1 MPPRNRPSASASASS
16 SPSTSPPTSTS
27 GTALTKR
34 QRQALRIH
42 RPPLPSAPPP
52 APAPAPAPVSSSS
65 SPPSPAAPS
74 HVGDAPLGLPATPE
88 AEPGTSPEPTAEAIR
103 IRRPRPISEERE
115 TERASPSKY
124 PTPLPDEVSDN
135 DDAEHEDYEGGEV
148 LPVPGPGA
156 VPIRMRVVDS
166 TGADEDHGVY
176 EEGVY
181 GGGGEEVEEEE
192 RMGDTVLGGEREVPT
207 GTLID
212 MQDDDDNGDTAAPM
226 PIPSPAPA
234 PAPAPARARP
244 RTVDAARAVQE
255 PQARVDDSQSTV
267 ARRSKPP
274 SRPPAA
280 GAHQGRGAQHGQG
293 QVQARGQAQGERQS
307 HVRAPEVPRHAPPP
321 QPARSALSHTL
332 RSALAASTQA
342 VTSATAYAHSAYA
355 ASAAS
360 NGYAYAQVQL
370 GGVGGG
376 GGGGGREGRG
386 GRGRE
391 GGGREGGKGGQG
403 EEGEEEIVGARWDEV
418 DVRDVRDVRDEGS
431 SPRSRSTTR
440 RLLTL
445 TYTAGVQVW
454 DVDVGG
460 GGVREVLN
468 LRIPSPSPSPS
479 SSSGTGTGSGTK
491 TRTSADTLRAV
502 DPARRPSPFD
512 DDDQDR
518 MGDGRGKAGEE
529 GEDGEEEEMY
539 GPVLGAAV
547 LPPQGSREGG
557 GGLELGI
564 LTPHALYV
572 YALSTGRVVARAV
585 FPSPSSFSAA
595 ASVSAARD
603 GRRGKD
609 EHEYG
614 PRAESLGGRGGG
626 REGGRGGGG
635 GDEREVGTPCSFEAA
650 ERVVVVTTHSPPA
663 LVVLARPSLRILH
676 VFPTAALAV
685 PHPPSPPALNSPR
698 QSFPTYTP
706 PPSSEFTPIINGAS
720 STPPQTPTS
729 ALHGRLLAFLAPP
742 PSAPLPAHDAAPLA
756 TWGRTL
762 GRFFSRSAPAASAL
776 AASVFTGGSP
786 PLANALA
793 AVAGGGGEGGGERWV
808 RVIDLAPLLA
818 GDRGRVRDVH
828 AFEAGRAPVGCLSF
842 SRDGTRLFVVRR
854 DGLGASVWGLRP
866 SPLMAADGQPQPAH
880 LYALRRGRTGAV
892 VEALAGARDGRF
904 VALATRRRTVHV
916 FAVNPY
922 GGRADVRSHLGG
934 KVRDAVA
941 GVAGVVVG
949 SGSGEE
955 SATEVRALVRM
966 RLPSPPHGAEDA
978 PPLPPPA
985 PLAIAF
991 VPASAPVVGLRSPI
1005 SPALSSPSSNGGAP
1019 SGVQDVLVFDPADG
1033 VLSLRRITLT
1043 LEAPHTALAGM
1054 QIPLSVSLP
1063 AAKAA
1068 GRMGMSMSASPPGY
1082 AGSYA
1087 RGAATGGCGTGG
1099 VGAGDAA
1106 AGELGGK
1113 ESVVATWSLRR
1124 RRGWAEIR
1132 RADSEAKEVDLA
1144 EGRPV
1149 KEDWLAQAELST
1161 FTSTPRVLPRAIYLS
1176 HQFAF
1181 YALGEDYHALIRR
1194 YQFVIG
1200 GAKID
1205 VRREVEVSAFALG
1218 PGSGVGGEAF
1228 VEGYGSSSPR
1238 AIRRRSR
1245 TSSSFDE
1252 PLASALAGT
1261 HYRDARPPPVLPM
1274 LPNGSPA
1281 SFRSSMPVR
1290 AVAGLGD
1297 GVAEGLGRLRRE
1309 MRHQRQKQ
1317 LARSPPTQPRKGG
1330 DDVEASMPLEFD
1342 EEDEDFALPA
1352 ASGEDVFLR
1361 VHADR
1366 EDDDALSAT
1375 TSRNGEGSVPS
1386 VSTPA
1391 TSARALEDEE
1401 RLDLDLDGG
1410 AEAEWHGWA
1419 TEDKLAVEEAER
1431 FDDISVV
1438 GFLDEE
1444 QAAMQAEAARRKG
1457 AAARTRT
1464 KKRR

>member
-1 MPPRNRPSASASASS
+1 MPPRNRPSSSSTPSPSS
-16 SPSTSPPTSTS
+16 SPSTSPPA
-27 GTALTKR
+27 ALTKR

-42 RPPLPSAPPP
+42 RPPLP
-52 APAPAPAPVSSSS
+52 PVS
-65 SPPSPAAPS
+65 PPTQ
-74 HVGDAPLGLPATPE
+74 TPVLDTE
-88 AEPGTSPEPTAEAIR
+88 PEPEAIR
-103 IRRPRPISEERE
+103 IRRPVSEERE

-124 PTPLPDEVSDN
+124 PTPLPDEE
-135 DDAEHEDYEGGEV
+135 DDDDVLPVPMPSAVPMKIVRSGGADTPEEEEPVYEGGE
-148 LPVPGPGA
+148 
-156 VPIRMRVVDS
+156 
-166 TGADEDHGVY
+166 
-176 EEGVY
+176 
-181 GGGGEEVEEEE
+181 E
-192 RMGDTVLGGEREVPT
+192 RNGQDPMADTVLANEVPT
-207 GTLID
+207 GSLID
-212 MQDDDDNGDTAAPM
+212 MQDDDEEEEAVPM
-226 PIPSPAPA
+226 PMPMPS
-234 PAPAPARARP
+234 PAPARARQSQPARQPQVLRVAEEPLP
-244 RTVDAARAVQE
+244 RPISVPKTHMEDGTSA
-255 PQARVDDSQSTV
+255 STRTRK
-267 ARRSKPP
+267 AP

-280 GAHQGRGAQHGQG
+280 AAAAQSH
-293 QVQARGQAQGERQS
+293 RGQQRAQGERQA
-307 HVRAPEVPRHAPPP
+307 HIRAPEVPRVPA
-321 QPARSALSHTL
+321 PARSALSHTL

-342 VTSATAYAHSAYA
+342 VTSATAYAHNAY
-355 ASAAS
+355 SSS
-360 NGYAYAQVQL
+360 NTPYPQSHHVPTTG
-370 GGVGGG
+370 
-376 GGGGGREGRG
+376 
-386 GRGRE
+386 
-391 GGGREGGKGGQG
+391 GGQG
-403 EEGEEEIVGARWDEV
+403 SVGAGHGGQSEGDGDGEDDEEIVGARWDEV
-418 DVRDVRDVRDEGS
+418 DVRDG
-431 SPRSRSTTR
+431 SRSAPTTR

-445 TYTAGVQVW
+445 TYAAGVQVW
-454 DVDVGG
+454 DVGG
-460 GGVREVLN
+460 VGVREVLN
-468 LRIPSPSPSPS
+468 LRIPSPS
-479 SSSGTGTGSGTK
+479 GTRTK
-491 TRTSADTLRAV
+491 TRTRTSADTLRAV
-502 DPARRPSPFD
+502 DPAMRASPSFED
-512 DDDQDR
+512 DDR
-518 MGDGRGKAGEE
+518 EKENSEGKGERQNGE
-529 GEDGEEEEMY
+529 GEAGQEMY

-547 LPPQGSREGG
+547 LPLRARHEGG
-557 GGLELGI
+557 GDGGLEVGI

-572 YALSTGRVVARAV
+572 YALSTGRVVARAA
-585 FPSPSSFSAA
+585 FPSASSFPA
-595 ASVSAARD
+595 SAARD
-603 GRRGKD
+603 GRAAKD
-609 EHEYG
+609 AYTYG
-614 PRAESLGGRGGG
+614 PQAESLGGRGGVREGG
-626 REGGRGGGG
+626 REGGGGEEG
-635 GDEREVGTPCSFEAA
+635 EVGTPCSFEVA

-676 VFPTAALAV
+676 VFPAAALTV
-685 PHPPSPPALNSPR
+685 PHPPSPPVSDLPR
-698 QSFPTYTP
+698 QSFPSYTAP
-706 PPSSEFTPIINGAS
+706 LSSESVPAS
-720 STPPQTPTS
+720 QPPGSSAPPQTPTS

-762 GRFFSRSAPAASAL
+762 GRFFSRSAPTASAL

-786 PLANALA
+786 PLAGALA

-808 RVIDLAPLLA
+808 RVVDLAPLLA
-818 GDRGRVRDVH
+818 GERGRVRDVH
-828 AFEAGRAPVGCLSF
+828 AFEAGRAPVGSLAF

-854 DGLGASVWGLRP
+854 DGLGAGVWGLRP
-866 SPLMAADGQPQPAH
+866 SPAMAAEEGLPQPTH

-934 KVRDAVA
+934 KVRDAVT
-941 GVAGVVVG
+941 GVAAGAVIG

-955 SATEVRALVRM
+955 STTEVRALVRM
-966 RLPSPPHGAEDA
+966 RLPPPPHGAEDA
-978 PPLPPPA
+978 PPLSPPA

-991 VPASAPVVGLRSPI
+991 VPASAPVVGLRSPV

-1043 LEAPHTALAGM
+1043 FEAPHTAVAGM

-1087 RGAATGGCGTGG
+1087 RGAATGGGG
-1099 VGAGDAA
+1099 AGGAGAGDGAV
-1106 AGELGGK
+1106 GELGGK

-1132 RADSEAKEVDLA
+1132 RAEAKEVYLA

-1218 PGSGVGGEAF
+1218 PGSGAGGEAF

-1352 ASGEDVFLR
+1352 AGGEDVFLR

-1401 RLDLDLDGG
+1401 RIDLDLDGG
-1410 AEAEWHGWA
+1410 AEGEWHGWA